1 MADKRDMKI
10 KIEQKIWKDVAT
22 VVGIALIPAFLSIPF
37 KKNLPDTLSF
47 IINHYSSTLGYLWLC
62 YTAKKVEVKHIAV
75 VAAIVWIIMMV
86 VCTLTSWNLI
96 GTKYT
101 VKGIIGGGFFAEA
114 ISAVVGCI
122 CYATVRELRFYY
134 RYYLK
139 DKA

>member
-1 MADKRDMKI
+1 MKI
-10 KIEQKIWKDVAT
+10 KIEPKIWGDVAT
-22 VVGIALIPAFLSIPF
+22 VIGIAFIPAFLGLPF
-37 KKNLPDTLSF
+37 KKHLPETLTF

-75 VAAIVWIIMMV
+75 VAAIVWVIMMV
-86 VCTLTSWNLI
+86 VVTLTSWNLI

-101 VKGIIGGGFFAEA
+101 VKGIIGGGFLSEA

-122 CYATVRELRFYY
+122 CYAMASELKFYY

-139 DKA
+139 GRA